1 MILELF
7 HFSLVLEFQ
16 SIQQFH
22 PKSDRK
28 AKFQVTMTAPSD
40 RLVLSNTHE
49 ISSVDNGDGTKT
61 TKFDTTPIMST
72 YLLAFIVG
80 NYDQI
85 SEDVDGV
92 KVPLFIF
99 IMTFELM
106 NCTLR
111 SYLQN
116 LDRSAFIRPLVR
128 PI

>member
-1 MILELF
+1 MLLELF
-7 HFSLVLEFQ
+7 HFSLVLELP

-49 ISSVDNGDGTKT
+49 VSSVDNGDGTKT

-92 KVPLFIF
+92 KVPLFMF
-99 IMTFELM
+99 IMTFNE
-106 NCTLR
+106 
-111 SYLQN
+111 
-116 LDRSAFIRPLVR
+116 F
-128 PI
+128 